1 MNSIYD
7 YKRFAVLYVDDE
19 EKSLK
24 YFNRAFSDTFRI
36 FTATNAA
43 DGYRLLEDHQEE
55 IGVVMTD
62 QRMPGEQG
70 VQFLERARRLRPQI
84 IRILAT
90 AYADLDAAI
99 GAVNS
104 GAIYKYVT
112 KPWDVPQ
119 LETTLRRSLEF
130 FMVQAERDLLLREKL
145 SVLHRLLIT
154 DRVLSLGVLA
164 SGLSQHVR
172 HALDAVSTFLELAPA
187 VSRADAVNLDRIREP
202 GFWQDLHKHVHDRLR
217 FILSLLDDLAGERET
232 AFRFD
237 QEVRIVDAVREAYEP
252 LAADF
257 TARKIEVA
265 NLAPPTL
272 PPLLVDQRRFQKL
285 FSLLLR
291 HELST
296 LVEGSVVR
304 IEAAVR
310 TAPDGGAAEEV
321 DIFVNDNGSGI
332 APEAILSLFDPLL
345 AGSGPGTDSEMYLM
359 AVYFIVYHHGGRVQ
373 VGHRAGKG
381 LALTLTLPLRP
392 QPAERR
398 DEAREFLVRA
408 MTNERLWD
416 RLLAGL

>member
-1 MNSIYD
+1 MNPIYD

-24 YFNRAFSDTFRI
+24 YFTRAFGDTFRI
-36 FTATNAA
+36 FTATNAK
-43 DGYRLLEDHQEE
+43 DGYQILEDHQEE
-55 IGVVMTD
+55 IGVIMTD

-90 AYADLDAAI
+90 AYADLEAAVA
-99 GAVNS
+99 AVNS

-112 KPWDVPQ
+112 KPWDVPA
-119 LETTLRRSLEF
+119 LETTVKRSLEF
-130 FMVQAERDLLLREKL
+130 FMVQAERDHLLREKL

-164 SGLSQHVR
+164 AGLGHHVR

-187 VSRADAVNLDRIREP
+187 MARAEAVDLNRMRDP
-202 GFWQDLHKHVHDRLR
+202 GFWQDLHRHVHDRLR
-217 FILSLLDDLAGERET
+217 FILSLLEDLADERGS

-237 QEVRIVDAVREAYEP
+237 QEVSIHKAIQEAIQP
-252 LAADF
+252 LATDLA
-257 TARKIEVA
+257 TRKIEVA
-265 NLAPPTL
+265 NLAPDNL

-291 HELST
+291 HELCT
-296 LVEGSVVR
+296 LPEGAVVR
-304 IEAAVR
+304 FEAALR
-310 TAPDGGAAEEV
+310 TGADGGAEEMDV
-321 DIFVNDNGSGI
+321 FVNDNGTGI
-332 APEAILSLFDPLL
+332 APDAVMSLFDPL
-345 AGSGPGTDSEMYLM
+345 AGGTGRGSDSEMYLM
-359 AVYFIVYHHGGRVQ
+359 AVYFIVYHHGGRVH

-381 LALTLTLPLRP
+381 LALTMTLPLRP
-392 QPAERR
+392 QPAAPR

-416 RLLAGL
+416 RLLAGM

>member
-1 MNSIYD
+1 MNPIYD

-24 YFNRAFSDTFRI
+24 YFTRAFADTFRI

-43 DGYRLLEDHQEE
+43 DGFRILEDHQEE

-130 FMVQAERDLLLREKL
+130 FMVQAERDHLLREKL

-164 SGLSQHVR
+164 SGLGQHVR
-172 HALDAVSTFLELAPA
+172 HALEAVSTFLDLAPA
-187 VSRADAVNLDRIREP
+187 MARADTVDLDRLREP
-202 GFWQDLHKHVHDRLR
+202 GFWQDLHRHVHDRLR
-217 FILSLLDDLAGERET
+217 FILSLLDDLASEREV

-237 QEVRIVDAVREAYEP
+237 QEVRVTEAIQEALTP

-257 TARKIEVA
+257 AARRIEVA
-265 NLAPPTL
+265 NLAPATL
-272 PPLLVDQRRFQKL
+272 PSVLVDQRRFQKL

-296 LVEGSVVR
+296 LPEGSVVR
-304 IEAAVR
+304 FEAAVR
-310 TAPDGGAAEEV
+310 PGADGRGEEM
-321 DIFVNDNGSGI
+321 DILVNDNGTGLE
-332 APEAILSLFDPLL
+332 PQAILSLFDPLL
-345 AGSGPGTDSEMYLM
+345 VGRGPGTDSEMYLM

-373 VGHRAGKG
+373 VGHRSGKG

-392 QPAERR
+392 QPTDRR
-398 DEAREFLVRA
+398 DEARDFLVRA

-416 RLLAGL
+416 RLLAGM

>member
-1 MNSIYD
+1 MNPIYD

-24 YFNRAFSDTFRI
+24 YFTRAFADTFRI

-43 DGYRLLEDHQEE
+43 DGYRILEDHQEE

-130 FMVQAERDLLLREKL
+130 FMVQAERDHLLREKL

-164 SGLSQHVR
+164 SGLGQHVR
-172 HALDAVSTFLELAPA
+172 HALDAVSTFLDLAPA
-187 VSRADAVNLDRIREP
+187 LARAETVDLDRLREP
-202 GFWQDLHKHVHDRLR
+202 GFWQDLHRHVHDRLK

-232 AFRFD
+232 TFRFD
-237 QEVRIVDAVREAYEP
+237 QEVRVSEAIQEALTP
-252 LAADF
+252 LAGDF
-257 TARKIEVA
+257 GSRRIEVA
-265 NLAPPTL
+265 NLVPLTL
-272 PPLLVDQRRFQKL
+272 PSVLVDQQRFHKL

-296 LVEGSVVR
+296 LPDGSVVR
-304 IEAAVR
+304 FEATVR
-310 TAPDGGAAEEV
+310 PGTDGRGEEM
-321 DIFVNDNGSGI
+321 DIFVNDNGTGL
-332 APEAILSLFDPLL
+332 APQAILSLFDPLL
-345 AGSGPGTDSEMYLM
+345 VGSGPGTDSEMYLM

-392 QPAERR
+392 QPADRR

-416 RLLAGL
+416 RLLAGM